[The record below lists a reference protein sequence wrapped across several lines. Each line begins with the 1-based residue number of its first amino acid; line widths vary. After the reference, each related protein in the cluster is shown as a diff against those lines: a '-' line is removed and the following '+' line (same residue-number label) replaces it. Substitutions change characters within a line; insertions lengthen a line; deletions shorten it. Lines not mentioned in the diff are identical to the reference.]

1 MGYDGYEVGDDEY
14 YLDDL
19 EDEALDNWRYRINE
33 TDDEESEEEE
43 SKEDE
48 SDEDMDSDSMGFD
61 VNQATI
67 STAVF

>member
-1 MGYDGYEVGDDEY
+1 MSSDNYEVGDDEH

-43 SKEDE
+43 SEEEE
-48 SDEDMDSDSMGFD
+48 SEEDMDSD
-61 VNQATI
+61 
-67 STAVF
+67 